1 MSTYKGA
8 LCYPSIDQ
16 FQSFVIRRSDRLI
29 WVHLCVRNNRGGLA
43 IAETTPLEITASLLP
58 ASEMKQQLD
67 DDGKVSVQVNFA
79 VDKADILPDSKPQ
92 IEQIVAL
99 LKQDPAL
106 QLSVDG
112 HTDNTG
118 DRSEERSVG
127 KECVSTWRTRWA
139 PDHYKKKT
147 KNSKP

>member
-1 MSTYKGA
+1 MRISDWSSDVCSSDLDKGA
-8 LCYPSIDQ
+8 LYYPSIDQ

-92 IEQIVAL
+92 
-99 LKQDPAL
+99 
-106 QLSVDG
+106 
-112 HTDNTG
+112 
-118 DRSEERSVG
+118 DR
-127 KECVSTWRTRWA
+127 KSTRL
-139 PDHYKKKT
+139 
-147 KNSKP
+147 NSSH

>member
-1 MSTYKGA
+1 MQRLPPRSTRTDT
-8 LCYPSIDQ
+8 LFPEPSR
-16 FQSFVIRRSDRLI
+16 FRS
-29 WVHLCVRNNRGGLA
+29 
-43 IAETTPLEITASLLP
+43 

-79 VDKADILPDSKPQ
+79 VDKADILPASKPQ

-99 LKQDPAL
+99 LQQDPAL

-118 DRSEERSVG
+118 DVDHNLALSKARAAEIGRASCRERV
-127 KECVSTWRTRWA
+127 CTYV
-139 PDHYKKKT
+139 
-147 KNSKP
+147 

>member
-67 DDGKVSVQVNFA
+67 DDGTVTERGTLDRKSVERGKDVA
-79 VDKADILPDSKPQ
+79 VRVELGGRGRI
-92 IEQIVAL
+92 
-99 LKQDPAL
+99 
-106 QLSVDG
+106 
-112 HTDNTG
+112 
-118 DRSEERSVG
+118 
-127 KECVSTWRTRWA
+127 
-139 PDHYKKKT
+139 
-147 KNSKP
+147 KNNN